1 MKALVLAVA
10 LLGMVEVTPGQAP
23 PLGYAQSFAVLG
35 ATTVTSAGPVLV
47 TGDVGVSPGTSITGF
62 PPGTISGG
70 ILNVDNPLAL
80 LAQRDAQT
88 AYAALAADPCGTNL
102 SGETLGSTPGATTLS
117 PGVYC
122 FNSSA
127 ELIGALTL
135 SGAGVYIFQIGS
147 TLTTATSSS
156 VILSNGASSAN
167 VFWQVGGSAT
177 IGSDTAFTGSIFAA
191 VSDTVSSGA
200 SVAGRVLALAGAVTL
215 SSNSVAIPPG
225 PGRWE
230 IVHITGDNSGQ
241 SPLYPGGFST
251 YLKADGSGYVYGTFS
266 DSSCVID
273 SESFNLQPSWVDLGG
288 NTIQITVAV
297 NNLGL
302 GPDFSFVY
310 SGTYNPVTAVPG
322 DSSEFIPAI
331 TGTYY
336 AVGDVSA
343 CSATT
348 QDNPGTFVA
357 TFLPT
362 LSSGSTSG
370 SLDSF
375 SADNGST
382 FDSTVGATLTFA
394 VPEVEGQVAGT
405 VALDAN
411 PMLNQRGCFAT
422 TDGVVDPLTINSS
435 KSIQSGV
442 SEYIFA
448 EGFDPRGVPTTLFL
462 NGYSTNIY
470 SGSNTDLDATKITA
484 TEWAVP
490 AAIGDDDPA
499 AGTAGV
505 SNDGTNTAI
514 VVFYGVLG
522 GECNNAGGV
531 DTPFYFL
538 SSEPH
543 PHRHKH
549 HHPRARRRFSAFERF
564 EPVRDWRDR
573 RRSE

>member
-47 TGDVGVSPGTSITGF
+47 TGDAGVSPGTSITGF

-70 ILNVDNPLAL
+70 TLNADNPLAL
-80 LAQRDAQT
+80 LAQRDAQL
-88 AYAALAADPCGTNL
+88 AYAALVTDPCGTNL
-102 SGETLGSTPGATTLS
+102 SGHTLGSAPDATTLS

-127 ELIGALTL
+127 QLTGALTL
-135 SGAGVYIFQIGS
+135 SGAGIYIFQIGS
-147 TLTTATSSS
+147 TLTTASSSS
-156 VILSNGASSAN
+156 VILNNGATSAN
-167 VFWQVGGSAT
+167 VFWQVGSSAT
-177 IGSDTAFTGSIFAA
+177 IGIDTAFTGSVLAA
-191 VSDTVSSGA
+191 VSDTLSPGA
-200 SVAGRVLALAGAVTL
+200 SVAGRVFALAGAVTL
-215 SSNSVAIPPG
+215 SSNNVAIPPG

-230 IVHITGDNSGQ
+230 IVHITGDNTGQ

-251 YLKADGSGYVYGTFS
+251 YLKADGSGYVYGTFAAS
-266 DSSCVID
+266 TCVID
-273 SESFNLQPSWVDLGG
+273 SESFNILPSWVDLGG
-288 NTIQITVAV
+288 NTIQISVSV

-302 GPDFSFVY
+302 GPDFSFIY
-310 SGTYNPVTAVPG
+310 RGTYNPVTAVPG
-322 DSSEFIPAI
+322 NSSEFIPAI

-348 QDNPGTFVA
+348 PDNPGNFVA

-375 SADNGST
+375 SADHGAA
-382 FDSTVGATLTFA
+382 FDSTVAATLTFA

-405 VALDAN
+405 VTLEAN

-422 TDGVVDPLTINSS
+422 TNGVVDPLTINSS

-442 SEYIFA
+442 AEYIFA

-470 SGSNTDLDATKITA
+470 TGSNTDLDATKITA
-484 TEWAVP
+484 SEWAVP
-490 AAIGDDDPA
+490 AAIGADNPA

-505 SNDGTNTAI
+505 HNDGTNTAI

-538 SSEPH
+538 SGEPR
-543 PHRHKH
+543 PHHHKL
-549 HHPRARRRFSAFERF
+549 HHPRARRRFREFERF
-564 EPVRDWRDR
+564 EPVRDWRDER
-573 RRSE
+573 KTE